1 MGNAYE
7 DLKQEMAVR
16 EVAEIAL
23 QESEQRFK
31 MLGENCPE
39 IIFTLDCTG
48 TFTYVNPAWK
58 RILGHRTSE
67 VIGKQFIKFSKRENV
82 RTYTKLFKR
91 IRDNRETIQ
100 NVSNNLIHRD
110 GSARIFSLSGAP
122 NLDNEGL
129 VRGIVGFLKDIT
141 EYQMLQAKIQRAQ
154 KMEAVGTLAGGIA
167 HDFNNIL
174 QGVHGYVE
182 LLLLKN
188 SKEESGCRELEEVKR
203 VVQRGSKLTKQL
215 LTFSRRVES
224 ELRPVDLNQE
234 LTQIQGM
241 LKRVLPKM
249 IEIETRFEE
258 DLSLINADPAQIEQ
272 VIMNLAINARDAM
285 VDGGKLIIETKNA
298 TPDEEFC
305 KKENSEA
312 RKYIRLSMSDNGQ
325 GIEKE
330 KLEKI
335 FNPFFTTKKIG
346 KGTGL
351 GLAMVYGIVKS
362 HGGHII
368 CESEPDKGTTFK
380 IYIPALMQ
388 VAAPAKENIGEGVP
402 MVGDCTILIIDDERS
417 IRDFC
422 CQIFPQFGYNVL
434 TAPTGEKALDLYKSE
449 YKKIDL
455 LILDLIMPGM
465 GGRKCLEELLKIN
478 SYVKVL
484 ISSGYSVDEQT
495 RKAIEAG
502 ASDFIKKPW
511 ETKQILK
518 AINQALH

>member
-1 MGNAYE
+1 
-7 DLKQEMAVR
+7 
-16 EVAEIAL
+16 
-23 QESEQRFK
+23 
-31 MLGENCPE
+31 
-39 IIFTLDCTG
+39 
-48 TFTYVNPAWK
+48 
-58 RILGHRTSE
+58 
-67 VIGKQFIKFSKRENV
+67 
-82 RTYTKLFKR
+82 
-91 IRDNRETIQ
+91 
-100 NVSNNLIHRD
+100 
-110 GSARIFSLSGAP
+110 
-122 NLDNEGL
+122 
-129 VRGIVGFLKDIT
+129 
-141 EYQMLQAKIQRAQ
+141 
-154 KMEAVGTLAGGIA
+154 
-167 HDFNNIL
+167 
-174 QGVHGYVE
+174 
-182 LLLLKN
+182 
-188 SKEESGCRELEEVKR
+188 
-203 VVQRGSKLTKQL
+203 
-215 LTFSRRVES
+215 
-224 ELRPVDLNQE
+224 
-234 LTQIQGM
+234 
-241 LKRVLPKM
+241 
-249 IEIETRFEE
+249 
-258 DLSLINADPAQIEQ
+258 
-272 VIMNLAINARDAM
+272 
-285 VDGGKLIIETKNA
+285 
-298 TPDEEFC
+298 
-305 KKENSEA
+305 
-312 RKYIRLSMSDNGQ
+312 MSDNGQ

-362 HGGHII
+362 HGGHIR